1 MVSGR
6 ERMTTSPGTAL
17 RRLQQSDARDHHHA
31 EYANGFHVFNVRLNF
46 VSANR
51 RSIFCV
57 LHFRQRGLSKFPFFV
72 VRRGVDS
79 FSPRAQTRL
88 PKELQNEEIILDSF
102 SLFRRDGLGGGKIS
116 QRLGDER
123 FHH

>member
-6 ERMTTSPGTAL
+6 ERRTTSSGTAL

-51 RSIFCV
+51 RSIFCA
-57 LHFRQRGLSKFPFFV
+57 LHLRPRGLSKFPFFV
-72 VRRGVDS
+72 ARGGVDS
-79 FSPRAQTRL
+79 FSPRAQTRF
-88 PKELQNEEIILDSF
+88 PKELQNEEIILGSF
-102 SLFRRDGLGGGKIS
+102 
-116 QRLGDER
+116 
-123 FHH
+123 